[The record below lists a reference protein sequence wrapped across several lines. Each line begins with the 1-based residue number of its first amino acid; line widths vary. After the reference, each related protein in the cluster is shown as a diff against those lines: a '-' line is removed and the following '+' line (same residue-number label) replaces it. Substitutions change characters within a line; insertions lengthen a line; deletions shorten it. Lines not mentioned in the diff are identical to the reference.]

1 MRREVFEETGVH
13 VKNIR
18 FYKSQPWGF
27 SGSLLMGYVAELEG
41 DPTITIQQ
49 DELSEAVWKRREE
62 IDFVDDGISL
72 TGEMI
77 KRFVQEGAP

>member
-1 MRREVFEETGVH
+1 M
-13 VKNIR
+13 
-18 FYKSQPWGF
+18 
-27 SGSLLMGYVAELEG
+27 LMGYFAELEG

-77 KRFVQEGAP
+77 KRFVQEGTP